1 MKKTAFIANFIAWA
15 AVAIGTTAFLAWY
28 HATDV
33 EQQLAASS
41 DASTMAQLGAILA
54 APVLLYAMGAVLGLL
69 FVFFKKIEMG
79 RTSRLVLRVASIF
92 ALVFILLA
100 GVPVIEPTLLGTFE
114 LPLVIVV
121 YVSRVAPILIMMF
134 GFFYALGVAPTDTKR
149 RGVFA
154 KYLPDD
160 HFE

>member
-28 HATDV
+28 HATDA
-33 EQQLAASS
+33 EQLAASS
-41 DASTMAQLGAILA
+41 DASTMAQLGAVLA

-79 RTSRLVLRVASIF
+79 RTSRLVLRCASIL
-92 ALVFILLA
+92 ALAFVLLA
-100 GVPVIEPTLLGTFE
+100 GVPIVAPSLADAFAV
-114 LPLVIVV
+114 PLVVV
-121 YVSRVAPILIMMF
+121 IYVSRAAPILIMMF
-134 GFFYALGVAPTDTKR
+134 GFFYALGMAPADRTKR
-149 RGVFA
+149 GAFA